1 MTEPLRIEPGE
12 LSATEILDELAAG
25 RRILVA
31 VDMLGQSKEI
41 SLRYDG
47 EIYYCDTPTRLH
59 KHSDKDEMQACIE
72 QMGYG
77 N

>member
-12 LSATEILDELAAG
+12 LSATEIINELSAG
-25 RRILVA
+25 RRILVT
-31 VDMLGQSKEI
+31 VEMLGQPKEI

-47 EIYYCDTPTRLH
+47 EVYYCDTPTRLH
-59 KHSDKDEMQACIE
+59 KHSDKSEMQTCIE
-72 QMGYG
+72 KMGYG